1 MTNTLNDA
9 LILSILDGLES
20 YALTLGRFERV
31 NKHEPKNA
39 PGSGLTVAIWLQE
52 LDPLPEV
59 SGLNSTSGRLAW
71 TERIYQNFTS
81 EPPDAIDPTVL
92 AAAAEL
98 IGVYSSDFDLGGTIR
113 NVDLLGAHGEA
124 LKGRAGYVNI
134 SGTLYR
140 IFDITVPL
148 IVNDLWTQAA

>member
-20 YALTLGRFERV
+20 YALALGRFERV

-39 PGSGLTVAIWLQE
+39 PGSGLTLGIWLQE
-52 LDPLPEV
+52 LDPLPEA
-59 SGLNSTSGRLAW
+59 SGLAATSGRVAW
-71 TERIYQNFTS
+71 TERIYQNFLS
-81 EPPDAIDPTVL
+81 EPQDAIDPTVL
-92 AAAAEL
+92 VAASEL
-98 IGVYSSDFDLGGTIR
+98 IGAYSNDFDLGGTIR

-124 LKGRAGYVNI
+124 LKGRAAYLNA
-134 SGTLYR
+134 SGTMFR
-140 IFDITVPL
+140 VFDITVPL